1 MSHELIRLTSR
12 LLSVAAAGLLLGTTS
27 GCLVASETES
37 AADLGEVASPIF
49 GGTAATKD
57 ELFSTVALRRLG
69 DDDYICTGTLIAPSV
84 VVTAAHCLT
93 DEDPMTGEIIIRY
106 DPMEMTV
113 VAGAL
118 DARAATEDQRF
129 AITKI
134 VLHPK
139 YTGSSKVG
147 MDGLGEDND
156 IAIMLLQQPLT
167 SLPSVPV
174 LSLDQF
180 KSNLSQGK
188 LVTIT
193 GYGFHDAAAVVD
205 GVLYLAQVPYQ
216 RHNATEI
223 LVGTQG
229 SPKICEGDSGGPIYI
244 SVEGT
249 LYDTGVASRDA
260 LIAGGK
266 CVSGDARYA
275 LLPAYESFLRDAAA
289 GAYPPPRSSSSDS
302 SGLPNCTCKIEG
314 APASSWPGLWLGL
327 GIALF
332 LARRRRATTARTS
345 W

>member
-1 MSHELIRLTSR
+1 MSRELMHPGFRLV
-12 LLSVAAAGLLLGTTS
+12 SVAAVGLLLATTS
-27 GCLVASETES
+27 GCLVATETETEG
-37 AADLGEVASPIF
+37 DLGEVASPIF
-49 GGTAATKD
+49 DGTAATKD
-57 ELFSTVALRRLG
+57 EIFSTVALRRLG
-69 DDDYICTGTLIAPSV
+69 HDDYMCTGTLIAPSV

-93 DEDPMTGEIIIRY
+93 DEDQITGEIIIRY

-118 DARAATEDQRF
+118 DARVATEDQRF

-134 VLHPK
+134 VPHPK

-156 IAIMLLQQPLT
+156 IAILLLQQPLT

-188 LVTIT
+188 LVTIP
-193 GYGFHDAAAVVD
+193 GYGFHDAAAVAD
-205 GVLYLAQVPYQ
+205 GQLYLAQAPYQ

-223 LVGTQG
+223 LVGVQG
-229 SPKICEGDSGGPIYI
+229 SPKICEGDTGGPIYL

-260 LIAGGK
+260 LTAGAK

-275 LLPAYESFLRDAAA
+275 LLPAYDSFLRDAAA
-289 GAYPPPRSSSSDS
+289 GAYPPPRSSSDS
-302 SGLPNCTCKIEG
+302 SGLPNCTCKLER
-314 APASSWPGLWLGL
+314 APTSSGSSLWLGL
-327 GIALF
+327 GIAL
-332 LARRRRATTARTS
+332 LVARRRRATTARTS